1 MAGNLFTESCSD
13 WKEGTFE
20 LFKVWASKQFGL
32 RELETDDEAEV
43 PVRMRKAKN
52 IHFEKN
58 DDGVYILG
66 DKIGIAKDVQ
76 RTVRGYIGAVYSESL
91 PSIFIMFFTDRN
103 NRRLYRQRKFK
114 IPLHS
119 CQRTRPNHLFHC
131 LRSRWIPPGRSRS
144 PQYLQGQ

>member
-43 PVRMRKAKN
+43 PVRKRKAKN

-58 DDGVYILG
+58 DDGVYIFWEIRLG
-66 DKIGIAKDVQ
+66 LL
-76 RTVRGYIGAVYSESL
+76 RMCRGLLGV
-91 PSIFIMFFTDRN
+91 T
-103 NRRLYRQRKFK
+103 
-114 IPLHS
+114 
-119 CQRTRPNHLFHC
+119 
-131 LRSRWIPPGRSRS
+131 
-144 PQYLQGQ
+144 